1 NLIIAL
7 RYVSK
12 ERLVFTGLPPKKS
25 INSQDGLY
33 GEVKGAG
40 QHVRSKMKTNGHFTS
55 YMQVLVARM
64 GASSI
69 PPNNQ
74 NRSYTPGRDDSF
86 IHIPLQSNSDSPT
99 DLAASRC
106 PPRERWC
113 FKAILESRQESA
125 GLSPEWC
132 QSPNR
137 LPKTR
142 PPTSRSGSLARQ
154 DVMTQSCPT
163 PPQNRRKF
171 FLSPKSLRGAW
182 GQKGD
187 QVGPPRLP
195 ADIVDNPSA
204 LSVPMRS
211 SKYMSVLCL
220 VSMSSSKH
228 MSVLCLVSM
237 SSSKYVYVLCLVPMS
252 SSKYVYVL
260 CLVPMSSSKYVYVL
274 CLVSMSSSKH
284 MSVLCLVSMSSSTES
299 RYWPS
304 LVLNK
309 IRSLWSIGASA
320 AGLNQL
326 AGRTSSLAC
335 VVVCMSCCCRDDE
348 GGSIRPV
355 GHTKKSSQSDLY
367 MRLGLLLGDNARR
380 ASRSAALSPPP
391 RRPGSSTNHSHG
403 SCASFSS
410 LASLE
415 ATTLTSTNTSPV
427 STLTV
432 GSSEADVHS
441 HARTLKDPSSDSITS
456 LMSVSGQSNC
466 SSSPVSRRHSVTTSQ
481 PGRVEELNI
490 FKNRRTSIRR
500 SARTGSVKGPIDP
513 KVALSASHSLLVSS
527 DRTRPGSRDWTVM
540 IGYLQEAATTPLS
553 SVSRVTCELFV
564 LVTCS
569 TSPPIATRVRYLAP
583 GSSLDDVVTVAV
595 RFAQYRAPQLTLKPL
610 FFEVP
615 LQEPDPLFLG
625 RHWLIREMEE
635 ALGTSEQPGVLV
647 VGGPG
652 TGKTALVLQLVELS
666 CFGRRREPSY
676 QQDSQ
681 DKQDTTFLP
690 DNKDKQDTTFLPD
703 NKDKQDTT
711 YLPNNQDKQDT
722 TFLPDNEDK
731 QDTTFLPESQAKQN
745 TNSLINS
752 FTCNGK
758 DRPGGSQSIYC
769 QINLVSERI
778 RHLASHVV
786 AYHFCQADNNST
798 CLVPDFVHSLAAQ
811 LCQAPQLT
819 AYREHLLSEPHL
831 QGCVSL
837 KECITDPDLAFTRG
851 VLEPLG
857 GLRRAGRIPGKQ
869 CVVLVDGLCEAEYH
883 RPDHGDTLA
892 HLDKVGSNEN
902 LQKDLLDYINFR
914 LNNSPCIQSN
924 VASNP
929 GGGNQFRFSQHLAG
943 LAGGSFLFAKMT
955 LDLLERGHLVV
966 KSSGYKV
973 LPVSLA
979 QIFLLHFNLRFP
991 TVRSF
996 EQVLPVL
1003 SVCLAAL
1010 YPLTLLEIYYS
1021 VCSLQTDS
1029 FLPWD
1034 EFLARFKLL
1043 SGFLIKRLD
1052 NTFMFF
1058 HPSFREWL
1066 IRRDEGESGKFLC
1079 DLRAGHAAIALRLSR
1094 VQPPLDSDKTLEL
1107 GHHILKAHLY
1117 KNMTLHRYSSRD
1129 LQALWVASSAGEV
1142 SSSLCTLR
1150 NVYSPNVKVSRL
1162 LLLAG
1167 ADPDHR
1173 TECLGDAPAICMFAH
1188 EGCTGRFTHT
1198 HHHSDS
1204 RGTMSASISTSFIS
1218 PECSTRFLEEYHN
1231 LLAMWQIRSKVYSDR
1246 GKWDKA
1252 WDSIVQFR
1260 CEKFTDAD
1268 LEFELFVTETC
1279 CLITEMVS
1287 LLLEFGCDVELANSQ
1302 GCTALSLCAARGHL
1316 EVARKLVSAGASLGR
1331 TDTAGQSPLVHA
1343 ARNGH
1348 LETVVFLLSCDWVLR
1363 DPEQEVGLTEAGQ
1376 QALVAAA
1383 GQGHVEVM
1391 CDGSVEVICDGS
1403 VEVMCV
1409 GSAEVMCDGSV
1420 EVMCDGSV
1428 EVMCDG
1434 SVEVMC
1440 DGSVEVMC
1448 DGSVEVMCDGSVEVM
1463 CDGSVEVMC
1472 DGSVEVMC
1480 DGSVEVMCDGSV
1492 EVMCD
1497 GSVEVMCDGSVEV
1510 MCDGSVEVMCDGS
1523 VEVMCDGSV
1532 EVMCDGSVEVMCDGS
1547 VEVMC
1552 DGSVEVMCDG
1562 SVEVMCDGSVEVMC
1576 DGSAEVMCD
1585 GSAEVMCDGSAEIVE
1600 YLLVSAEVKV
1610 DSIDTLTGE
1619 TALTAAAS
1627 NGCQGVVAGLLA
1639 HGANISTINRKE
1651 LPALLLAV
1659 KGGHWAVTER
1669 LLQCHSP
1676 LEQSDNL
1683 GKTALMWAA
1692 TEGHTGLT
1700 ELLLDKGASL
1710 SRQDKEGL
1718 TALGWACLRG
1728 RVQCAQSLLERG
1740 SEVNYADKTGR
1751 TPLDLAAFQGNPALV
1766 QVGVPHCP
1774 VLSRSLLL
1782 MDKGA
1787 MIEHVDIN
1795 GMRPLDRAIGCR
1807 NSQVVQCFL
1816 RKGAKLGPATWAMA
1830 AGKPEIML
1838 ILLNKLLE
1846 DGNVLY
1852 RKSRL
1857 KEAAHRYHYALK
1869 KFPSEELGE
1878 HHNTFDQLRINF
1890 LLNQSRC
1897 KRKMNDCGD
1906 AAELAT
1912 QALKM
1917 KPGSYEAFY
1926 ARAKARVDLKMFE
1939 EALQDVNEAL
1949 RVAPPSNREVRRLLC
1964 KIRDEVKAEMSGA
1977 QLAGHRGLATSV
1989 DMLNNIYQPETD
2001 M

>member
-1 NLIIAL
+1 MPFDKGKKRKLID
-7 RYVSK
+7 SCGH
-12 ERLVFTGLPPKKS
+12 ERCYSCMFRNEACPLCACAPDSLPPKKS

-55 YMQVLVARM
+55 YMQ
-64 GASSI
+64 
-69 PPNNQ
+69 
-74 NRSYTPGRDDSF
+74 
-86 IHIPLQSNSDSPT
+86 
-99 DLAASRC
+99 
-106 PPRERWC
+106 
-113 FKAILESRQESA
+113 SRQESA

-204 LSVPMRS
+204 LSV
-211 SKYMSVLCL
+211 
-220 VSMSSSKH
+220 
-228 MSVLCLVSM
+228 
-237 SSSKYVYVLCLVPMS
+237 
-252 SSKYVYVL
+252 
-260 CLVPMSSSKYVYVL
+260 
-274 CLVSMSSSKH
+274 
-284 MSVLCLVSMSSSTES
+284 SMSSSTES

-326 AGRTSSLAC
+326 A
-335 VVVCMSCCCRDDE
+335 DDE

-490 FKNRRTSIRR
+490 FKNRRTFIRR

-513 KVALSASHSLLVSS
+513 K
-527 DRTRPGSRDWTVM
+527 
-540 IGYLQEAATTPLS
+540 
-553 SVSRVTCELFV
+553 
-564 LVTCS
+564 
-569 TSPPIATRVRYLAP
+569 
-583 GSSLDDVVTVAV
+583 V

-676 QQDSQ
+676 QQDS
-681 DKQDTTFLP
+681 
-690 DNKDKQDTTFLPD
+690 
-703 NKDKQDTT
+703 
-711 YLPNNQDKQDT
+711 
-722 TFLPDNEDK
+722 
-731 QDTTFLPESQAKQN
+731 
-745 TNSLINS
+745 

-811 LCQAPQLT
+811 LCQAPQLI

-869 CVVLVDGLCEAEYH
+869 CLVLVDGLCEAEYH

-892 HLDKVGSNEN
+892 QFLARHILHFPPWLKIVATVRTHLLPVIASNLSCHRISLDKVGSNEN

-1021 VCSLQTDS
+1021 VCSLQADS

-1079 DLRAGHAAIALRLSR
+1079 DLRAGHAAIALRMSR

-1188 EGCTGRFTHT
+1188 EGC
-1198 HHHSDS
+1198 
-1204 RGTMSASISTSFIS
+1204 
-1218 PECSTRFLEEYHN
+1218 
-1231 LLAMWQIRSKVYSDR
+1231 
-1246 GKWDKA
+1246 
-1252 WDSIVQFR
+1252 
-1260 CEKFTDAD
+1260 
-1268 LEFELFVTETC
+1268 
-1279 CLITEMVS
+1279 TEMVS

-1391 CDGSVEVICDGS
+1391 C
-1403 VEVMCV
+1403 V
-1409 GSAEVMCDGSV
+1409 GSM
-1420 EVMCDGSV
+1420 
-1428 EVMCDG
+1428 
-1434 SVEVMC
+1434 
-1440 DGSVEVMC
+1440 
-1448 DGSVEVMCDGSVEVM
+1448 
-1463 CDGSVEVMC
+1463 
-1472 DGSVEVMC
+1472 
-1480 DGSVEVMCDGSV
+1480 
-1492 EVMCD
+1492 
-1497 GSVEVMCDGSVEV
+1497 
-1510 MCDGSVEVMCDGS
+1510 
-1523 VEVMCDGSV
+1523 
-1532 EVMCDGSVEVMCDGS
+1532 
-1547 VEVMC
+1547 
-1552 DGSVEVMCDG
+1552 
-1562 SVEVMCDGSVEVMC
+1562 EVMC

-1585 GSAEVMCDGSAEIVE
+1585 GSAEVMCDGSAEVMCDGSVEVMCDSVSGGDVCSIVE

-1639 HGANISTINRKE
+1639 HGASISTINRKE

-1766 QVGVPHCP
+1766 Q
-1774 VLSRSLLL
+1774 LL

-1977 QLAGHRGLATSV
+1977 QLAGHRGIATSV
-1989 DMLNNIYQPETD
+1989 DMLNDIYQPETD